1 MRMVQGATGGMETE
15 LKLDLE
21 PADLDRV
28 KRHPLLRG
36 GRGSG
41 LRVQKLRSLYFDT
54 ADQALRKAGIS
65 FRIRSDGNER
75 IQTIKAAA
83 KGKGAALSRREWE
96 HKVESD
102 TPDLS
107 LADGIVPARILQSKH
122 PIEPLFEVKVER
134 TALLLDEGQSFIE
147 LALDRGEIGGLEGKH
162 AFAEI
167 ELELKRGSTGDLF
180 RLARSLADAA
190 PLRLSYVTKSDR
202 GYRSLAVSS
211 ESSVK
216 STAAALSPRMTSAA
230 AFQAIAGSCL
240 RHLMANEALI
250 RETMSPE
257 AVHQARVALRR
268 LRAAISLFAAAN
280 RDEARSGVRAEL
292 RWMANQMGEARDLD
306 VYIEKVLEPAQAH
319 RGDDKFVEL
328 LADYRQRRQRA
339 YETMAAA
346 VRSPRF
352 VYGALDAAAWVE
364 AGAWLSNPRDS
375 GKRARERP
383 VVEHAR
389 EELSRR
395 WRKVRKRSKKLAS
408 LEPEVRHRLR
418 IEIKKLRYASD
429 FFGALF
435 KGREAGE
442 LRKEALDVLEKL
454 QDILG
459 DLNDVSVGERM
470 STSALAEEIRRE
482 QLERVDALVEQAKAL
497 RYAFARLEP
506 FFA

>member
-1 MRMVQGATGGMETE
+1 MGAEGRACASKSCAPSIST
-15 LKLDLE
+15 
-21 PADLDRV
+21 PPI
-28 KRHPLLRG
+28 KRSAR
-36 GRGSG
+36 RE
-41 LRVQKLRSLYFDT
+41 
-54 ADQALRKAGIS
+54 IS

-211 ESSVK
+211 EASVK

-306 VYIEKVLEPAQAH
+306 VYIEKVLEPAQAR

-364 AGAWLSNPRDS
+364 AGRGSPI
-375 GKRARERP
+375 RAKVER
-383 VVEHAR
+383 VGANVRWWSMLAR
-389 EELSRR
+389 SCPDAGAKFASAAKSLRHSSRR
-395 WRKVRKRSKKLAS
+395 CAIGCGSRSRSCVMRAIS
-408 LEPEVRHRLR
+408 SEPSSR
-418 IEIKKLRYASD
+418 A
-429 FFGALF
+429 
-435 KGREAGE
+435 GRQE
-442 LRKEALDVLEKL
+442 
-454 QDILG
+454 
-459 DLNDVSVGERM
+459 N
-470 STSALAEEIRRE
+470 
-482 QLERVDALVEQAKAL
+482 
-497 RYAFARLEP
+497 
-506 FFA
+506 